1 VIVIVAA
8 YLYWPVIY
16 LVVYRPFILPRL
28 SSWSHVPLTLVAVV
42 AGGYVALLL
51 AAGRR
56 RTHRAIA
63 LHALGIALWVEGLS
77 LLIAWLQTPGFGRML
92 ASFDPWEVL
101 VTAVHAIV
109 VLACLEAGRALTR
122 VAKPGDVPASRASSR
137 RNAA

>member
-1 VIVIVAA
+1 MIVAA

-16 LVVYRPFILPRL
+16 LLVYRPFILPRL
-28 SSWSHVPLTLVAVV
+28 SSWDHVPLTLVAVV

-56 RTHRAIA
+56 RTHGAIA
-63 LHALGIALWVEGLS
+63 LHALGIALTVEALS
-77 LLIAWLQTPGFGRML
+77 LLFAWLQTPGFRKIF
-92 ASFDPWEVL
+92 ASGFDPWEVL

-109 VLACLEAGRALTR
+109 VLGCLEAGRALTR
-122 VAKPGDVPASRASSR
+122 VAKTDGVSASRASSR